1 MRLWCA
7 ALGFGCWVR
16 SQPGFSWFC
25 VFLLIG
31 LLPCLVPEKR
41 WKKGKKICW
50 GLKFGKCCYY
60 HLHWSYFF
68 FGIDVRV
75 FRCVNVLTGMLL
87 WNLGFIAFPFFY
99 FVKSG
104 FTLFNCWEK
113 VGKEMETKLLRHKVW
128 KMLTYHVWAKCLT
141 GMSFVFVFFLV
152 LFLFKLWVYLFA
164 LARNDGKMWF
174 LQPILIILFYLL
186 MWEKFIGAKQYKII
200 K

>member
-1 MRLWCA
+1 MENAVIITYIGHISFSASMW
-7 ALGFGCWVR
+7 GCFVASMYWLAC
-16 SQPGFSWFC
+16 S
-25 VFLLIG
+25 
-31 LLPCLVPEKR
+31 
-41 WKKGKKICW
+41 
-50 GLKFGKCCYY
+50 
-60 HLHWSYFF
+60 
-68 FGIDVRV
+68 FGIL
-75 FRCVNVLTGMLL
+75 VLLH
-87 WNLGFIAFPFFY
+87 FHFFS

-104 FTLFNCWEK
+104 FTLFDCWEK
-113 VGKEMETKLLRHKVW
+113 VGKEMEAKLLRHKVW

>member
-31 LLPCLVPEKR
+31 LLPSLVPEKR
-41 WKKGKKICW
+41 WKKGKK
-50 GLKFGKCCYY
+50 
-60 HLHWSYFF
+60 
-68 FGIDVRV
+68 
-75 FRCVNVLTGMLL
+75 N
-87 WNLGFIAFPFFY
+87 
-99 FVKSG
+99 
-104 FTLFNCWEK
+104 
-113 VGKEMETKLLRHKVW
+113 LLRIIVW
-128 KMLTYHVWAKCLT
+128 KMLLLSPTLVIFLFRHRCEGVSLRQCIDWHAPLESWFYCISIFFFCQIWVYPVWLLGKGNVNLSRLSKMLDWNVIC
-141 GMSFVFVFFLV
+141 FCFFLV

-174 LQPILIILFYLL
+174 LQPILTILFYLL
-186 MWEKFIGAKQYKII
+186 MWEKFIGPKQYKII